1 MVVISG
7 WLNFV
12 DGGDGSSIWCVWRR
26 SKVVLGGTAA
36 LFCCA

>member
-12 DGGDGSSIWCVWRR
+12 DGGDGSIWCVWRR
-26 SKVVLGGTAA
+26 SKVVSGGTAA
-36 LFCCA
+36 LFYCA